1 MIFTISQVNV
11 KGSRWLAPP
20 PSYGG
25 GGVGQFNV
33 DVGPPIG
40 PGRGAVIPGPVPGPI
55 GPPTYDPDYYYQ

>member
-1 MIFTISQVNV
+1 MIFTISQVNA

-40 PGRGAVIPGPVPGPI
+40 PGRGAVIPGPGPVPI
-55 GPPTYDPDYYYQ
+55 GPAPGYDYYYQ